1 MLSDEEAQEVKRLL
15 TPAQTP
21 DILPD
26 SEASEW
32 PSESGVMH
40 NKSATLDDS
49 VVSSQLWSQ
58 SGSEANLAE
67 SESSMVETEGD
78 SETSLLVD
86 YPPKSCQEVC
96 LFHYSI
102 LLEVVIMGFFT
113 FLVSFAGTCREG
125 GALL

>member
-1 MLSDEEAQEVKRLL
+1 MKRLL

-32 PSESGVMH
+32 PSESGLMH
-40 NKSATLDDS
+40 NKSASATLDDS
-49 VVSSQLWSQ
+49 VVSSQVWSH

-67 SESSMVETEGD
+67 SESSMVETEEGD

-96 LFHYSI
+96 FLHYCVQLRMVI
-102 LLEVVIMGFFT
+102 VVFT
-113 FLVSFAGTCREG
+113 
-125 GALL
+125 